1 MTVKEY
7 LSQAYRIDQRINSKL
22 EQVASLRALATK
34 ATSTLSDTPPSGS
47 RNVQSMENVIV
58 KIIDLENEINEDIDT
73 LVDLKREIVGVIKR
87 IDNPEYQTLLELRY
101 LCFYSWE
108 KVAVEMEYDLRY
120 LHKLHRKALSNAR
133 PLFRLGNRQAI
144 GRASALP
151 FFCFFRKRTLKT

>member
-1 MTVKEY
+1 MNAKEY
-7 LSQAYRIDQRINSKL
+7 LSQAMHIDQRINSKL
-22 EQVASLRALATK
+22 EQVASLRALATQ

-101 LCFYSWE
+101 LCYKPWNEIMTELGYSEPTIYRLHGEALKKILVPGE
-108 KVAVEMEYDLRY
+108 K
-120 LHKLHRKALSNAR
+120 
-133 PLFRLGNRQAI
+133 
-144 GRASALP
+144 
-151 FFCFFRKRTLKT
+151 

>member
-1 MTVKEY
+1 MDKQQTAVKNF
-7 LSQAYRIDQRINSKL
+7 LMKAYYMDERINSKL

-101 LCFYSWE
+101 LCFKSWE
-108 KVAVEMEYDLRY
+108 QIAVDMGYELRWLY
-120 LHKLHRKALSNAR
+120 RLHHRALDAVTEISH
-133 PLFRLGNRQAI
+133 
-144 GRASALP
+144 
-151 FFCFFRKRTLKT
+151 